1 MNKAI
6 LIGRLTKDP
15 ELSTT
20 QSGISVCKFTLA
32 IDRPYKNSEGEK
44 EADFLPIIVWR
55 VQAEN
60 CGKYLKKGNQC
71 AVSGS
76 VQTRTYDDKDGNKRY
91 ITEIVADNVQ
101 FLSPRQGGEDTETA
115 REYTPKS
122 ASNKKPAT
130 VAELTPVDDDDLPF

>member
-15 ELSTT
+15 EVSTT

-55 VQAEN
+55 AQAEN
-60 CGKYLKKGNQC
+60 CGKYLKKGSQC

-101 FLSPRQGGEDTETA
+101 FLGSRQSEESDTA
-115 REYTPKS
+115 QEYTPKKS
-122 ASNKKPAT
+122 AANKKPAT